1 MKRKTLFPKTLLT
14 GLFMMS
20 FALYPAVGQT
30 VKKDSVVQKPTST
43 IPTEV
48 NAVFANSCLK
58 CHGETGRA
66 RPALDLSKWEA
77 YTAEMKAHKAKEIL
91 TTITNGSMPPKNFL
105 NANPGAAVLKDQ
117 VELIRKWSD
126 SFVAKK

>member
-1 MKRKTLFPKTLLT
+1 MKLNTFFLKCLMT
-14 GLFMMS
+14 GLFLMS
-20 FALYPAVGQT
+20 FALYPTVGQT
-30 VKKDSVVQKPTST
+30 VKKDSVVQKPIST

-91 TTITNGSMPPKNFL
+91 ATISNGSMPPKGFI
-105 NANPGAAVLKDQ
+105 NANPGAAVLKEQ
-117 VELIRKWSD
+117 VELIRKWSE